1 MIPQMIA
8 AKQLHEVPDSL
19 SSLRKVAPGVVVDA
33 LRPAED
39 SVGQPLRCFDSFRP
53 DGPRAK
59 PFLQMITHE
68 EVADL
73 ISLSHLLVGV
83 LLPVVEPPS
92 PFHI

>member
-1 MIPQMIA
+1 M
-8 AKQLHEVPDSL
+8 PDPL
-19 SSLRKVAPGVVVDA
+19 SSLRKVAPGVVVYA
-33 LRPAED
+33 LRTAED
-39 SVGQPLRCFDSFRP
+39 PVGQPLRCFRSLRP

>member
-1 MIPQMIA
+1 MIA

-33 LRPAED
+33 FRPAED
-39 SVGQPLRCFDSFRP
+39 SIGQPLSCFRSLRP

-73 ISLSHLLVGV
+73 ISLFHLFVGV
-83 LLPVVEPPS
+83 LLPVVEPAPS
-92 PFHI
+92 FHI